1 MAYNE
6 PIFMISIVAQ
16 MLHIHPQTLRLY
28 EREGFIKPSRTQGNT
43 RVYSE
48 EDVEQLKMIRRLTR
62 DLGINL
68 AGVQVI
74 MDLKKKIEEMQKEIN
89 ALKKLADEKGLN
101 NEKNE
106 KQNKSLVKAPSNK
119 IIKIS
124 IEKEDKHQ
132 KIRS

>member
-48 EDVEQLKMIRRLTR
+48 DDVEQLKMIRRLTR

-89 ALKKLADEKGLN
+89 ALRKLADEKNLDY
-101 NEKNE
+101 EKNKE
-106 KQNKSLVKAPSNK
+106 QNKSLVKAPSNK

-124 IEKEDKHQ
+124 IEKEDK
-132 KIRS
+132 

>member
-28 EREGFIKPSRTQGNT
+28 EREGFVKPSRTQGNT
-43 RVYSE
+43 RVYSQK
-48 EDVEQLKMIRRLTR
+48 DVEQLKMIRRLTR

-74 MDLKKKIEEMQKEIN
+74 MDLKKRIEEMQNEIDS
-89 ALKKLADEKGLN
+89 LKKAGAKGLD

-106 KQNKSLVKAPSNK
+106 EQNKTLVKAPSNK

-124 IEKEDKHQ
+124 IEKEDK
-132 KIRS
+132 

>member
-1 MAYNE
+1 
-6 PIFMISIVAQ
+6 MISIVAQ

-28 EREGFIKPSRTQGNT
+28 EREGFVKPSRTQGNT
-43 RVYSE
+43 RVYSQK
-48 EDVEQLKMIRRLTR
+48 DVEQLKMIRRLTR

-74 MDLKKKIEEMQKEIN
+74 MDLKKKIEEMQKEIDSLRK
-89 ALKKLADEKGLN
+89 AGAKGLD

-106 KQNKSLVKAPSNK
+106 EQNKTLVKAPSNK

-124 IEKEDKHQ
+124 IEKEDK
-132 KIRS
+132 